1 MTLAIPY
8 RQRLPLAIAALGF
21 LFLGLFLLYPLFNV
35 FSASLL
41 DADGERLTLANY
53 TKMLGRPFYRTAIL
67 NTLGIGL
74 AATVITTALAVPFAF
89 ALARLPIPGKAAIL
103 ALAALPLV
111 LPSFVSA
118 YAIVL
123 LLGRS
128 GIVTQ
133 WLQSWGLG
141 FGSIYGAG
149 GIVLVYTLTLYPYV
163 LLPTIAAFK
172 AVDVSMEEA
181 AQGLGSSPRRTVWT
195 VTLPIVLPAVLAG
208 ALLVFIETLENFG
221 VPFVLAEDMPI
232 FAVEAFKLFIGETA
246 PNPASAGVLGVLL
259 ILMTALVLLVQRRF
273 LSARR
278 FATNARQA
286 PPILKVGRGL
296 QAAATIYCW
305 AIVILALVPFFA
317 IVVLSFLEFR
327 GPVLHPNFSLA
338 NFAGL
343 FDRSLRPL
351 ANTLIFA
358 TLAAAC
364 VTLVGVPIGYVVTRF
379 RSGVATLLDV
389 IATLPFAVAGTVL
402 AIGFIVSFNSGMLV
416 LTGGPLIMVLAY
428 TVRKVPF
435 AVRSASAIVHQI
447 DASLEEASIS
457 LGRSP
462 LADLPAHR
470 RAPDAGR
477 HFKRRGADLGHGGLR
492 TERHRRALQRSLAHH
507 DRRHVPGA
515 RRQRRGHR
523 HRRGLDPDRGHP
535 AADRAALSPG
545 SSLRI
550 VDAMTPAVS
559 LRDLRAKH
567 LPGSAVKAF
576 VFTRGKAEPCCWGVP
591 NR

>member
-1 MTLAIPY
+1 MPSSCCS
-8 RQRLPLAIAALGF
+8 AA
-21 LFLGLFLLYPLFNV
+21 
-35 FSASLL
+35 
-41 DADGERLTLANY
+41 R
-53 TKMLGRPFYRTAIL
+53 
-67 NTLGIGL
+67 
-74 AATVITTALAVPFAF
+74 
-89 ALARLPIPGKAAIL
+89 
-103 ALAALPLV
+103 
-111 LPSFVSA
+111 
-118 YAIVL
+118 
-123 LLGRS
+123 

-133 WLQSWGLG
+133 WLQSWGVG

-259 ILMTALVLLVQRRF
+259 ILMTAGVLLVQRRF
-273 LSARR
+273 LSRRR

-286 PPILKVGRGL
+286 PPILSVGRGL
-296 QAAATIYCW
+296 QAAATLYCW
-305 AIVILALVPFFA
+305 AIVLLALVPFFA

-338 NFAGL
+338 NFTGL

-379 RSGVATLLDV
+379 RSGVASLLDV
-389 IATLPFAVAGTVL
+389 VATLPFAVAGTVL

-462 LADLPAHR
+462 LQT
-470 RAPDAGR
+470 
-477 HFKRRGADLGHGGLR
+477 F
-492 TERHRRALQRSLAHH
+492 
-507 DRRHVPGA
+507 
-515 RRQRRGHR
+515 
-523 HRRGLDPDRGHP
+523 
-535 AADRAALSPG
+535 
-545 SSLRI
+545 LRI
-550 VDAMTPAVS
+550 VVPLMLGGILSGVVLTWVTVASELSATVVLYSGPWRTMTVVMFQALEGSGAGIATAAASTLIVVT
-559 LRDLRAKH
+559 L
-567 LPGSAVKAF
+567 LPIVLLYRLVRRYELSML
-576 VFTRGKAEPCCWGVP
+576 
-591 NR
+591 